1 MNSIFVVI
9 MFVVLIMMF
18 SSSTRKLRAAKKD
31 GRYVDCYLKV
41 LRDEEGSHE
50 NLNNYINEET
60 SPELK
65 NKSLIVKVYTDM
77 LDQQNVSETV
87 ERINFEDVFG
97 VNGNNTSERVTRN
110 SDSFVWLILDL
121 AKAKELG
128 NEGLMDTLYEKVSQ
142 YAMDNQV
149 EYLVF
154 KAAYE
159 IFKNKED
166 KDTSFLKK
174 FLQGDY
180 VGYAYDKQLVGFFK
194 KFAATL
200 LVYANEEVAPEDEGM
215 LKDFAL
221 TQIGNRLMKS
231 LNLLD
236 RYLVKENDEEAPQV
250 EEENK
255 EEEVPQIEEEHK
267 EENKEE

>member
-9 MFVVLIMMF
+9 MFVILIIMF
-18 SSSTRKLRAAKKD
+18 SNSTKKLRAVKKD

-60 SPELK
+60 NPELV
-65 NKSLIVKVYTDM
+65 NKSLIVKIYTDM
-77 LDQQNVSETV
+77 LDQQNVLETID
-87 ERINFEDVFG
+87 RINFDEVLG
-97 VNGNNTSERVTRN
+97 VDATSKVTRN

-128 NEGLMDTLYEKVSQ
+128 NEGLMDTLFEKVSQ

-159 IFKNKED
+159 IFSNKED
-166 KDTSFLKK
+166 RDTSFLNK
-174 FLQGDY
+174 FLQGEY
-180 VGYAYDKQLVGFFK
+180 AGYAYDKQLVGFFK

-200 LVYANEEVAPEDEGM
+200 LVYNNEEIDESDEAM

-236 RYLVKENDEEAPQV
+236 KYLVKEDKEEANQV
-250 EEENK
+250 EETK
-255 EEEVPQIEEEHK
+255 EEEVPQIEVETKE
-267 EENKEE
+267 EENKTE